1 MTKFLDAAGITRLV
15 RGIIDEKE
23 YSNLETTNKT
33 ISGAINELKRA
44 GGGGGTL
51 PEEYYQETYQKIQV
65 PNSLDWTQIPDDQS
79 YYTIADSS
87 SVSLES
93 FIIDNDGSDA
103 LEIRYINDK
112 NEIDSN
118 GFPYY
123 GINNID
129 NTWRLYT
136 YYDEYTEETPVI
148 NEEDFTNIYDQ
159 DAFDAIIDSFETHT
173 ENQSFQQKF
182 AAEKLTAGEGI
193 VIDNQNKINS
203 FLVGEVLSKSWTE
216 TDLGIDISEVQWDE
230 YDINMNNW
238 VLVRYYSSG
247 YYLINF
253 NLYCTG
259 YIDDYDSKYL
269 ELKPYETIVWHLNG
283 NEDDSFSIPANSEIN
298 YHGIYPYFV
307 QNGSAYSITSIYNN
321 EEGGIC
327 HIFLEEIGLPGNINP
342 NVTASVFYGNYT
354 FIYDNNESKYYRCS
368 ANNSEQDPEEVTF
381 VDENGDNLYPYF
393 LSYSYLYKWQNNIY
407 LYGSNHYNDGL
418 IYYFNT
424 ENDVTE
430 DLGNVSVEI
439 VLHEISLENLGFNFE
454 FDESYAYESF
464 FNSGLFA
471 QSFWRKKVNKEENYE
486 IVEDIDEFYFDYRRD
501 SFYKEDKEFHYQLNK
516 QTGVWEARTYGNYFL
531 GNGGGYGVF
540 PNRLAIEALTLTESP
555 YNFLSPDSYFYGPIK
570 NTTETSGES
579 DASSW
584 DSFFVLACQKT
595 SENLIPNIHIYEHPE
610 FQVQSKLKS
619 ESSFIKIHDLNK
631 IVFNPQDILRESNL
645 YVDWGTVFKKG
656 DPQNFSL
663 TVKATRSFKQNYWSC
678 IALSSGIEYQGT
690 LTFTFVKPIESL
702 QQLLDNVKVYFN
714 VTSNEVSAYCVYAGI
729 GDIKPKISYKRIPIN
744 ELSWW
749 TYSSVLNF
757 DQNDRGQ
764 DETEVL
770 CFRVDLETYDGVS
783 SNYSFY
789 NKFPAEENK
798 FFEGMVEVNTTDIH
812 QEYIGFFC
820 KPLRVPNYYEQIN
833 SGTYRDYATPKQKYL
848 PYMRDTSSIISHDDP
863 VVIYD
868 NLVDSNTGDPIPNP
882 DYVNYDNIWTEV
894 PEKQGLPI

>member
-1 MTKFLDAAGITRLV
+1 MAKYLNQEGISRLLRNITEV
-15 RGIIDEKE
+15 KE
-23 YSNLETTNKT
+23 YSSLQTTDKT
-33 ISGAINELKRA
+33 LLGAINELKNS

-65 PNSLDWTQIPDDQS
+65 PNTLDWTQIPDDQS
-79 YYTIADSS
+79 QYTIADSS

-93 FIIDNDGSDA
+93 FIDDNSEPNV
-103 LEIRYINDK
+103 LEIHYISDK
-112 NEIDSN
+112 NEVDSN

-159 DAFDAIIDSFETHT
+159 DAFDAIINSFGTHT

-193 VIDNQNKINS
+193 IIDNQNKINS
-203 FLVGEVLSKSWTE
+203 SLVGEVLSKSWTE
-216 TDLGIDISEVQWDE
+216 TDLGIDISEVYWDQ

-238 VLVRYYSSG
+238 VLVRNYSSG

-269 ELKPYETIVWHLNG
+269 ELKYYDTIKWYVNG
-283 NEDDSFSIPANSEIN
+283 TEDDSFSTPSNSEIN
-298 YHGIYPYFV
+298 YHGMYPYFV
-307 QNGSAYSITSIYNN
+307 QNGTAYSITNINNYEGICSIY
-321 EEGGIC
+321 
-327 HIFLEEIGLPGNINP
+327 LEELVLRNSIIP
-342 NVTASVFYGNYT
+342 NAAASVFYGNYT
-354 FIYDNNESKYYRCS
+354 FIYDDNEYKYYRCTE
-368 ANNSEQDPEEVTF
+368 NNSEQDPEEVTF
-381 VDENGDNLYPYF
+381 IDENGDTLSPYF

-407 LYGSNHYNDGL
+407 LYDSNHYYDGL

-424 ENDVTE
+424 EDDVTE
-430 DLGNVSVEI
+430 DMGNASVEI
-439 VLHEISLENLGFNFE
+439 VLHEISLEDLGFNFE
-454 FDESYAYESF
+454 FDESYEYESF

-501 SFYKEDKEFHYQLNK
+501 NYEAKDKEFHYQLNK
-516 QTGVWEARTYGNYFL
+516 QTGLWEARTHGEYFL

-540 PNRLAIEALTLTESP
+540 PNRLAIEALELTESP
-555 YNFLSPDSYFYGPIK
+555 YSFLSPDSYFYGPIK
-570 NTTETSGES
+570 NTTETGDES
-579 DASSW
+579 AASSW
-584 DSFFVLACQKT
+584 EALFVLVFQKT
-595 SENLIPNIHIYEHPE
+595 SENLVPNIHIYNHPE

-619 ESSFIKIHDLNK
+619 ESSFIKIHDINK
-631 IVFNPQDILRESNL
+631 IVFNPQDILRKSNL
-645 YVDWGTVFKKG
+645 YVDWGQVFSKG

-663 TVKATRSFKQNYWSC
+663 TVKASRSFKQTYWSC
-678 IALSSGIEYQGT
+678 IALSSSFEYQGT
-690 LTFTFVKPIESL
+690 LTFTFVKPIAST

-714 VTSNEVSAYCVYAGI
+714 VSSNNISAYCVYAGI
-729 GDIKPKISYKRIPIN
+729 GDIKPKISYKIIPIS
-744 ELSWW
+744 ELSQYTWQSAL
-749 TYSSVLNF
+749 YFN
-757 DQNDRGQ
+757 QNDKG
-764 DETEVL
+764 DYVTEVL

-789 NKFPAEENK
+789 DKFPAEANK
-798 FFEGMVEVNTTDIH
+798 FFEGMVEVNTTDVH
-812 QEYIGFFC
+812 EEYIGFFC
-820 KPLRVPNYYEQIN
+820 KPCKVPGYYEQIT
-833 SGTYRDYATPKQKYL
+833 SGTYKDYATPKQKYL
-848 PYMRDTSSIISHDDP
+848 PYMRDTSSISSHDDP

-868 NLVDSNTGDPIPNP
+868 NLIDSNTGDPIPNP
-882 DYVNYDNIWTEV
+882 DYVNYNNIWTEV
-894 PEKQGLPI
+894 TEKQGLPI

>member
-15 RGIIDEKE
+15 GGIIDGKE

-65 PNSLDWTQIPDDQS
+65 PNSLDWTQIPS
-79 YYTIADSS
+79 TSATIADSS
-87 SVSLES
+87 SVSLETVA
-93 FIIDNDGSDA
+93 IDDPDNPV
-103 LEIRYINDK
+103 EIHYISDK
-112 NEIDSN
+112 NEVDSN
-118 GFPYY
+118 GYPHYKIWI
-123 GINNID
+123 GDKI
-129 NTWRLYT
+129 WRLYT
-136 YYDEYTEETPVI
+136 NYDEYTEETPVI
-148 NEEDFTNIYDQ
+148 NEEDFTDIYDQ
-159 DAFDAIIDSFETHT
+159 NTFDAIINSFKTHT

-203 FLVGEVLSKSWTE
+203 SLVGEVLSKYWTE

-238 VLVRYYSSG
+238 VLVKEYSSG

-253 NLYCTG
+253 NLHCTG
-259 YIDDYDSKYL
+259 YIDDQDSKYL
-269 ELKPYETIVWHLNG
+269 ELKPFGTIVWHING
-283 NEDDSFSIPANSEIN
+283 NEDDSFYIPSNSEIN
-298 YHGIYPYFV
+298 YHGVYPYFV

-321 EEGGIC
+321 DEGIC
-327 HIFLEEIGLPGNINP
+327 HIYLEDLVLPGNISP
-342 NVTASVFYGNYT
+342 NATASVFYGNYT
-354 FIYDNNESKYYRCS
+354 FIFDNNESKYYRCS
-368 ANNSEQDPEEVTF
+368 ENNSEQDPEEVTF

-407 LYGSNHYNDGL
+407 LYDSNHYNDGI

-424 ENDVTE
+424 EDDVTE
-430 DLGNVSVEI
+430 DLGNASVEI
-439 VLHEISLENLGFNFE
+439 ILHEISVEDLGFNFE
-454 FDESYAYESF
+454 FDESYKYESF

-471 QSFWRKKVNKEENYE
+471 QSFWRKKINKEENYE
-486 IVEDIDEFYFDYRRD
+486 IVEDFDEFYFDYRRD
-501 SFYKEDKEFHYQLNK
+501 NYYAEDKEFHYQLNK
-516 QTGVWEARTYGNYFL
+516 QTGLWEARTYGNYFL

-555 YNFLSPDSYFYGPIK
+555 YSFLSPDSYFYGPIK
-570 NTTETSGES
+570 NTTETGSES

-584 DSFFVLACQKT
+584 DAFFILACQKT

-631 IVFNPQDILRESNL
+631 IVFNPQDILRASNL
-645 YVDWGTVFKKG
+645 LIDWGTVFEKY
-656 DPQNFSL
+656 PQTFCL
-663 TVKATRSFKQNYWSC
+663 TVKASRSFKQNYGSC

-729 GDIKPKISYKRIPIN
+729 GDIKPKISYKKIPIN

-749 TYSSVLNF
+749 TYSSALNF
-757 DQNDRGQ
+757 NQNDRGQ
-764 DETEVL
+764 DEDEVL

-783 SNYSFY
+783 SNYTFF

-812 QEYIGFFC
+812 EEYLGFFC
-820 KPLRVPNYYEQIN
+820 KSLRVPNYYEQIH
-833 SGTYRDYATPKQKYL
+833 SGTYADYATPKQKYL
-848 PYMRDTSSIISHDDP
+848 PYMRDTSTIISHDDP

>member
-15 RGIIDEKE
+15 GGIIDGKE
-23 YSNLETTNKT
+23 YSHLETTNKT

-93 FIIDNDGSDA
+93 FIIDNGESNA
-103 LEIRYINDK
+103 LEIRYISDV
-112 NEIDSN
+112 DSN

-148 NEEDFTNIYDQ
+148 NEEDFTSIYDQ
-159 DAFDAIIDSFETHT
+159 DAFDAIIDSFGTHT

-203 FLVGEVLSKSWTE
+203 SLVGEVLSKSWTE
-216 TDLGIDISEVQWDE
+216 TDLGIDLSGVQWDE

-238 VLVRYYSSG
+238 VLVRDYSSG

-259 YIDDYDSKYL
+259 YINDYDTKYL
-269 ELKPYETIVWHLNG
+269 ELQHYETIKWYING
-283 NEDDSFSIPANSEIN
+283 NEDDSFYTPSNSDIN
-298 YHGIYPYFV
+298 YHGVYPYFV
-307 QNGSAYSITSIYNN
+307 QNGTAYSITNIYNN
-321 EEGGIC
+321 GEGIC
-327 HIFLEEIGLPGNINP
+327 IIYLEEIVLPGNISP
-342 NVTASVFYGNYT
+342 NATASVFYGNYT
-354 FIYDNNESKYYRCS
+354 FIYDDNESKYYRCTE
-368 ANNSEQDPEEVTF
+368 NNSEQDPEEVTF

-407 LYGSNHYNDGL
+407 LYDSNQNYGI

-424 ENDVTE
+424 EEDVTE
-430 DLGNVSVEI
+430 DLGNASVEI
-439 VLHEISLENLGFNFE
+439 VLHTISIEDLGFNFE
-454 FDESYAYESF
+454 FEESYEYNSF

-486 IVEDIDEFYFDYRRD
+486 LVEDIDEFYFDYRRD
-501 SFYKEDKEFHYQLNK
+501 NYYAEDKEFHYQLNK
-516 QTGVWEARTYGNYFL
+516 QTGVWEARTHGEYFL

-555 YNFLSPDSYFYGPIK
+555 YTFLSPDSYFYGPIK
-570 NTTETSGES
+570 NTTETGSET

-584 DSFFVLACQKT
+584 DSFFVLTFQKT

-610 FQVQSKLKS
+610 FQIQPQLKS

-631 IVFNPQDILRESNL
+631 IIFNPQDILRNSNL
-645 YVDWGTVFKKG
+645 YVDWGTIFEKG
-656 DPQNFSL
+656 PQSFSL
-663 TVKATRSFKQNYWSC
+663 TVKASRSFKQNYWSC
-678 IALSSGIEYQGT
+678 IALSSRIEYQGT
-690 LTFTFVKPIESL
+690 LTFTFVKPIENT
-702 QQLLDNVKVYFN
+702 QQLLDNVKVYFK
-714 VTSNEVSAYCVYAGI
+714 VTSNDISAYCVYAGI

-749 TYSSVLNF
+749 TYSSALNF
-757 DQNDRGQ
+757 YQNDRGQ

-783 SNYSFY
+783 STYTFY

-812 QEYIGFFC
+812 EDYVGFFC
-820 KPLRVPNYYEQIN
+820 KPLRVPNYYEQIT
-833 SGTYRDYATPKQKYL
+833 SGTYQYYATPKQKYL

-882 DYVNYDNIWTEV
+882 DYVEYDNIWTEV
-894 PEKQGLPI
+894 PEKQGLLI

>member
-15 RGIIDEKE
+15 GGIIDGKE
-23 YSNLETTNKT
+23 YSHLETTNKT

-65 PNSLDWTQIPDDQS
+65 PNSLDWTQIPS
-79 YYTIADSS
+79 TSTIIADSS
-87 SVSLES
+87 SVSLETVAVDDP
-93 FIIDNDGSDA
+93 DNPV
-103 LEIRYINDK
+103 EIYYISDK
-112 NEIDSN
+112 NEVDSN
-118 GFPYY
+118 GYPHYKIWI
-123 GINNID
+123 GDKI
-129 NTWRLYT
+129 WRLYT
-136 YYDEYTEETPVI
+136 SYDEYTEETPVI
-148 NEEDFTNIYDQ
+148 NEEDFTSIYDQ
-159 DAFDAIIDSFETHT
+159 DAFDAIIDSFGTHT

-193 VIDNQNKINS
+193 VIDSQNKINTS
-203 FLVGEVLSKSWTE
+203 LVGEVLSKSWTE
-216 TDLGIDISEVQWDE
+216 TDLGIDLSGVQWDE

-238 VLVRYYSSG
+238 VLIRDYSSG

-259 YIDDYDSKYL
+259 YINDYDTKYL
-269 ELKPYETIVWHLNG
+269 ELQHYETIKWYING
-283 NEDDSFSIPANSEIN
+283 NEDDSFYTPSNSDIN
-298 YHGIYPYFV
+298 YHGVYPYFV

-321 EEGGIC
+321 GEGTCNIY
-327 HIFLEEIGLPGNINP
+327 LEEIVLPDNISP
-342 NVTASVFYGNYT
+342 NAAASVFYGNYT
-354 FIYDNNESKYYRCS
+354 FIYDDNESKYYRCS
-368 ANNSEQDPEEVTF
+368 ANNSEQDSKEITF
-381 VDENGDNLYPYF
+381 VDVNGDNLYPYF

-407 LYGSNHYNDGL
+407 LQDSNSYGL

-424 ENDVTE
+424 EDDVTE
-430 DLGNVSVEI
+430 DLGNASVEI
-439 VLHEISLENLGFNFE
+439 VLHEISVEDLGFNFDFE
-454 FDESYAYESF
+454 ESYDYTHF
-464 FNSGLFA
+464 FNQGLFA
-471 QSFWRKKVNKEENYE
+471 QSFWRKKINKEENYE
-486 IVEDIDEFYFDYRRD
+486 LVEDIDEFYFDYKRD
-501 SFYKEDKEFHYQLNK
+501 SLYSEDKEFHYQLNK
-516 QTGVWEARTYGNYFL
+516 QTGLWEARTYGNYFL

-555 YNFLSPDSYFYGPIK
+555 YSFLSPDSYFYGPIK
-570 NTTETSGES
+570 NTTETGSES

-584 DSFFVLACQKT
+584 DSFFVLTFQKT

-610 FQVQSKLKS
+610 FQVQSKLQS

-631 IVFNPQDILRESNL
+631 IIFNPQDILRNSNL
-645 YVDWGTVFKKG
+645 YVDWGTVFEKEEA
-656 DPQNFSL
+656 QNFSL
-663 TVKATRSFKQNYWSC
+663 TVKASRSFAQNYWSC
-678 IALSSGIEYQGT
+678 IALSSRIEYQGT
-690 LTFTFVKPIESL
+690 LTFTFVKPIEST

-714 VTSNEVSAYCVYAGI
+714 VTSNSVSAYCVYAGI

-749 TYSSVLNF
+749 IYGPALNF
-757 DQNDRGQ
+757 YQNDKG
-764 DETEVL
+764 DYETEVL

-783 SNYSFY
+783 SAYSFY

-820 KPLRVPNYYEQIN
+820 KPLRVPNYYELIN
-833 SGTYRDYATPKQKYL
+833 SGTYQYYATPKQKYL

-882 DYVNYDNIWTEV
+882 DYVDYDNIWTEV

>member
-15 RGIIDEKE
+15 GGIIDGKE
-23 YSNLETTNKT
+23 YSHLETTNKT

-93 FIIDNDGSDA
+93 FIIDNGESNA
-103 LEIRYINDK
+103 LEIRYISDK
-112 NEIDSN
+112 NEVDSN

-136 YYDEYTEETPVI
+136 SYDEYTEETPVI
-148 NEEDFTNIYDQ
+148 NEEDFTSIYDQ
-159 DAFDAIIDSFETHT
+159 DAFDAIIDSFGTHT

-193 VIDNQNKINS
+193 VIDSQNKINAS
-203 FLVGEVLSKSWTE
+203 LVGEVLSKSWTE
-216 TDLGIDISEVQWDE
+216 TDLGIDLSGVQWDE

-238 VLVRYYSSG
+238 VLIRDYSSG

-259 YIDDYDSKYL
+259 YINDYDTKYL
-269 ELKPYETIVWHLNG
+269 ELQHYETIKWYING
-283 NEDDSFSIPANSEIN
+283 NEDDSFYTPSNSDIN
-298 YHGIYPYFV
+298 YHGVYPYFV
-307 QNGSAYSITSIYNN
+307 QNGSAYSITSIYNDG
-321 EEGGIC
+321 EGTCNIY
-327 HIFLEEIGLPGNINP
+327 LEEIVLPDNISP
-342 NVTASVFYGNYT
+342 NAAASVFYGNYT
-354 FIYDNNESKYYRCS
+354 FIYDDNESKYYRCS
-368 ANNSEQDPEEVTF
+368 ANNSEQDSKEITF
-381 VDENGDNLYPYF
+381 VDVNGDNLYPYF

-407 LYGSNHYNDGL
+407 LQDSNQNYGL

-424 ENDVTE
+424 EDDVTE
-430 DLGNVSVEI
+430 DLGNARVEI
-439 VLHEISLENLGFNFE
+439 VLHEISVEDLGFNFE
-454 FDESYAYESF
+454 FEESYDYTHF
-464 FNSGLFA
+464 FNQGLFA
-471 QSFWRKKVNKEENYE
+471 QSFWRKKINKEENYE
-486 IVEDIDEFYFDYRRD
+486 LVEDIDEFYFDYKRD
-501 SFYKEDKEFHYQLNK
+501 SLYSEDKEFHYQLNK
-516 QTGVWEARTYGNYFL
+516 QTGLWEARTYGNYFL

-555 YNFLSPDSYFYGPIK
+555 YSFLSPDSYFYGPIK
-570 NTTETSGES
+570 NTTETGSES

-584 DSFFVLACQKT
+584 DSFFVLTFQKT

-610 FQVQSKLKS
+610 FQVQSKLQS

-631 IVFNPQDILRESNL
+631 IIFNPQDILRNSNL
-645 YVDWGTVFKKG
+645 YVDWGTVFEKEEA
-656 DPQNFSL
+656 QNFSL
-663 TVKATRSFKQNYWSC
+663 TVKASRSFAQNYWSC
-678 IALSSGIEYQGT
+678 IALSSRIEYQGT
-690 LTFTFVKPIESL
+690 LTFTFVKPIEST

-714 VTSNEVSAYCVYAGI
+714 VTSNSVSAYCVYAGI

-749 TYSSVLNF
+749 IYGSALNF
-757 DQNDRGQ
+757 YQNDKG
-764 DETEVL
+764 DYETEVL

-783 SNYSFY
+783 SAYSFY

-820 KPLRVPNYYEQIN
+820 KPLRVPNYYELIN
-833 SGTYRDYATPKQKYL
+833 SGTYQYYATPKQKYL

-882 DYVNYDNIWTEV
+882 DYIDYDNIWTEV

>member
-15 RGIIDEKE
+15 GGIIDGKE
-23 YSNLETTNKT
+23 YSHLETTNKT

-93 FIIDNDGSDA
+93 FIIDNGESNA
-103 LEIRYINDK
+103 LEIRYISDK
-112 NEIDSN
+112 NEVDSN
-118 GFPYY
+118 GYPYY
-123 GINNID
+123 GINTID

-136 YYDEYTEETPVI
+136 YYDEYTEETPII
-148 NEEDFTNIYDQ
+148 NEEDFTSIYDQ
-159 DAFDAIIDSFETHT
+159 DAFDTIINSFKTHT
-173 ENQSFQQKF
+173 ENQSFQQKL

-193 VIDNQNKINS
+193 VIDNQNKINAS
-203 FLVGEVLSKSWTE
+203 LVGEVLSKSWTE
-216 TDLGIDISEVQWDE
+216 TDLGIDLSEVYWDE

-238 VLVRYYSSG
+238 VLVRDYSSG

-259 YIDDYDSKYL
+259 YINDYAAKYL
-269 ELKPYETIVWHLNG
+269 ELQPYETIKWHING
-283 NEDDSFSIPANSEIN
+283 NEDDSFSTPSNSDIN
-298 YHGIYPYFV
+298 YHGVYPYFV
-307 QNGSAYSITSIYNN
+307 QNGTAYSITSIYNDG
-321 EEGGIC
+321 EGTCNIY
-327 HIFLEEIGLPGNINP
+327 LEDIVLPTNISP
-342 NVTASVFYGNYT
+342 NAAASVFYGNYT
-354 FIYDNNESKYYRCS
+354 FIYDDNESKYYRCS
-368 ANNSEQDPEEVTF
+368 ANNSEQDSKEITF
-381 VDENGDNLYPYF
+381 VDVNGDNLYPYF

-407 LYGSNHYNDGL
+407 LYDSNQESGL

-424 ENDVTE
+424 EDDVTE
-430 DLGNVSVEI
+430 DLGNASVEI
-439 VLHEISLENLGFNFE
+439 VLHEIYVEDLGFNFE
-454 FDESYAYESF
+454 FEESYEYYSF

-501 SFYKEDKEFHYQLNK
+501 SYYSEDKEFHYQLNK
-516 QTGVWEARTYGNYFL
+516 QTGLWEARTHGEYFL

-555 YNFLSPDSYFYGPIK
+555 YTFLFPDSYFYGPIK
-570 NTTETSGES
+570 NTTETGGGS

-584 DSFFVLACQKT
+584 DSFFILTFQKT

-610 FQVQSKLKS
+610 LQVQSKLQS

-631 IVFNPQDILRESNL
+631 IIFNPQDILRNSNL
-645 YVDWGTVFKKG
+645 YVNWGTVFEE
-656 DPQNFSL
+656 DAQNFSL
-663 TVKATRSFKQNYWSC
+663 TVKASRSFAQNYQTC
-678 IALSSGIEYQGT
+678 IALSSRIEYQGT
-690 LTFTFVKPIESL
+690 LTFTFVKPIEST
-702 QQLLDNVKVYFN
+702 QQLLDNVKVYFK
-714 VTSNEVSAYCVYAGI
+714 VTSNSVSAYCVYAGI

-749 TYSSVLNF
+749 TYSSALNF
-757 DQNDRGQ
+757 YQNDKG
-764 DETEVL
+764 DYETEVL

-783 SNYSFY
+783 SLYSFY
-789 NKFPAEENK
+789 DKFPAEENK

-812 QEYIGFFC
+812 QEYNGFFC
-820 KPLRVPNYYEQIN
+820 KPLRVPNYYELIN
-833 SGTYRDYATPKQKYL
+833 SGTYQYYATPKQKYL
-848 PYMRDTSSIISHDDP
+848 PYMRNTSSIISHDDP

-882 DYVNYDNIWTEV
+882 DYVDYDNIWTEV